1 MRLKPPLTG
10 GEKSAWPGAY
20 NTHVNRSQ
28 PPQLITTPAQV
39 QALAETLSAEPL
51 IAVDTE
57 SNSMYAYHEQVCL
70 LQFSTPT
77 LDALVDPLAVP
88 DLSALAGLF
97 ANPAQEKIFHAAEY
111 DVLCLKRDFGW
122 TFVNLFDTMVAA
134 RTLGWPQVGLGALL
148 EKQFDVRLEK
158 KYQRAN
164 WGERPLPPEL
174 LDYARLDTHY
184 LIPLRHRLHAELSAA
199 GYLPEAQDEFD
210 RLARLPGL
218 PPRSAPGP
226 DDFWQVSGARDLPAD
241 RAPILRE
248 LFFYRDAQAAQLNR
262 PPFRVMG
269 DDTLCAIAA
278 QAPLTLQKL
287 ATLPGM
293 TESQVRRHGRAI
305 LHAVRAGL
313 EQPPLKPPRPVFEPD
328 AVRDRIDRLKQWRK
342 TLAQKRGV
350 ESDVILPREA
360 LWELARTPPAS
371 LADLER
377 IAALGPHRREKY
389 GPEILRLLNR

>member
-1 MRLKPPLTG
+1 MPARRIIPT
-10 GEKSAWPGAY
+10 
-20 NTHVNRSQ
+20 VNRSH
-28 PPQLITTPAQV
+28 PDLITTSEGVHALA
-39 QALAETLSAEPL
+39 QALAAEPL

-70 LQFSTPT
+70 IQFSVPDF
-77 LDALVDPLAVP
+77 DALVDPLAVP
-88 DLSALAGLF
+88 DLSALAPLF

-122 TFVNLFDTMVAA
+122 AFANLFDTMVAA
-134 RTLGWPQVGLGALL
+134 RTLGWPHVGLGAVL
-148 EKQFDVRLEK
+148 EQHFEVRLEK

-164 WGERPLPPEL
+164 WGERPLTPEL

-184 LIPLRHRLHAELSAA
+184 LIPLRQRLHADLEAA
-199 GYLPEAQDEFD
+199 GYLLEARDEFD

-218 PPRSAPGP
+218 PTRGAPGP
-226 DDFWQVSGARDLPAD
+226 DDFWHISGARDMPPS

-248 LFFYRDAQAAQLNR
+248 LFFYREEQAEQLNR
-262 PPFRVMG
+262 PAFRVMG
-269 DDTLCAIAA
+269 DDTLCAIATE
-278 QAPLTLQKL
+278 APLTLQKL

-293 TESQVRRHGRAI
+293 TEGQVRRHGRAV

-328 AVRDRIDRLKQWRK
+328 DVRDRVDRLKNWRK

-350 ESDVILPREA
+350 ESDVILSREA
-360 LWELARTPPAS
+360 LWELARTPPTS
-371 LADLER
+371 LADLEQV
-377 IAALGPHRREKY
+377 AALGPYRREKY
-389 GPEILRLLNR
+389 GPDLLRLLNR